1 MGAPSGNQPIAQT
14 WFPSHQL
21 SNGLYVSGHRDPS
34 KEKGSTIS
42 VPQTPYTGGDVKK
55 SGELGKMAGLI
66 HSASLKGS
74 GGGRGAFGRP
84 TSGPLTRQQVADTV
98 ATGNSK
104 SMGVGGGT
112 ATLKSS
118 GSLSGPQTPVLPATG
133 LITSGP
139 LAGRTAG
146 LSSGPLSGRIGA
158 AAGGGGMSGPQD
170 MMMMGGS
177 SGGGGGGGG
186 ATPAG
191 GAAAKAMH
199 AVIPTNP
206 AVNNLSNARKSS
218 FWKRFPKVI
227 IWTVGPLFVMGFIAG
242 AFIVAA
248 VRNPILLIVVAS
260 LLALVLLLL
269 TWNSCWGHRSVT
281 GFITSYPVSE
291 LATAK
296 DGQFV
301 KVTGVV
307 TCGSVPLESS
317 YQKVNRCIYTSTSL
331 YEYRQF
337 SMKPAA
343 QQHRYRKWSLR
354 HMERFVVDFYISDLQ
369 TGLRALVKA
378 GYGASVTPYV
388 EESVILDVTPNNKE
402 LPSDFIRWLTQR
414 NLSANDRVMQLREGH
429 VKEGS
434 TVTVM
439 GVVQRHENVL
449 MIVPPPGPVSTGCQ
463 WNKALLPASM
473 EGLMLRC
480 EEVTKVDG
488 IPLSIA

>member
-1 MGAPSGNQPIAQT
+1 MFCCFAVWGEMGAPSGNQPIAQT

-74 GGGRGAFGRP
+74 GGGSAAAAGGGASSSSFHHHHSGPLSSSSSAANGTSSHRSPFSTSGPLSSAGVPWQHSKSMGSQSGPISAGGQGAGGAFGRP

-158 AAGGGGMSGPQD
+158 AAAGGGMSGPQD

-301 KVTGVV
+301 KVTGVSSIFP
-307 TCGSVPLESS
+307 SV
-317 YQKVNRCIYTSTSL
+317 CIEFFLCKSFFAHHL
-331 YEYRQF
+331 
-337 SMKPAA
+337 
-343 QQHRYRKWSLR
+343 
-354 HMERFVVDFYISDLQ
+354 
-369 TGLRALVKA
+369 
-378 GYGASVTPYV
+378 
-388 EESVILDVTPNNKE
+388 
-402 LPSDFIRWLTQR
+402 LTQGVLLASFLKVESWGQR
-414 NLSANDRVMQLREGH
+414 SFP
-429 VKEGS
+429 
-434 TVTVM
+434 VT
-439 GVVQRHENVL
+439 L
-449 MIVPPPGPVSTGCQ
+449 IV
-463 WNKALLPASM
+463 
-473 EGLMLRC
+473 
-480 EEVTKVDG
+480 
-488 IPLSIA
+488 SIAAIKRNFWNCAKV